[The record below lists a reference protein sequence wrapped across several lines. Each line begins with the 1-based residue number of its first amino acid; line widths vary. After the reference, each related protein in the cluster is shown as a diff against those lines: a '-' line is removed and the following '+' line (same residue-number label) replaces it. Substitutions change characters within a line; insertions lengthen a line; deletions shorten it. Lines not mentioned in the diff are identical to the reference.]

1 MDSFLLQLIRIIPYW
16 LAGIVLGAVLK
27 TFQRNNIDRILIKV
41 FNWKSRLLLIAT
53 SSILG
58 AVSPITLFG
67 VIPILYA
74 LDVESNPT
82 IEPAIVAFITSSIL
96 VSPNIFIFTIS
107 LGLNVAL
114 IRLASA
120 ILAGVIMGLVVDVIT
135 DKKTSF
141 IKLNVRDEI
150 EQKRNSEPSKMKQLL
165 ANFYG
170 AFRKTGIN
178 LLIGIVISYA
188 MYQFIPQS
196 LWDFTFQNNNI
207 AVPISA
213 VLSTFLYQCGG
224 GSIPILQG
232 LMREGLSIG
241 AATTFMLVGPLTK
254 ITNLA
259 ALKSIMSIKGI
270 LIYCGILVLYMLS
283 IGWLLG

>member
-1 MDSFLLQLIRIIPYW
+1 MDSFLLQLLRIIPYW
-16 LAGIVLGAVLK
+16 LIGIGLGAVLK
-27 TFQRNNIDRILIKV
+27 TYQKGNIDKILIKV
-41 FNWKSRLLLIAT
+41 SQWKSRLFLITISA
-53 SSILG
+53 ILG

-67 VIPILYA
+67 IIPVLYA
-74 LDVESNPT
+74 LDVENNPT
-82 IEPAIVAFITSSIL
+82 IEPVIVAFITSSIL
-96 VSPNIFIFTIS
+96 ISPNIFIFTIS
-107 LGLNVAL
+107 LGLNVAI
-114 IRLASA
+114 IRLIST
-120 ILAGVIMGLVVDVIT
+120 ILAGIIMGLVVDIMT
-135 DKKTSF
+135 NKKTSF
-141 IKLNVRDEI
+141 FQLTDRDEI
-150 EQKRNSEPSKMKQLL
+150 KKVEQTKISKTKQLL

-170 AFRKTGIN
+170 AFRKTGLN

-232 LMREGLSIG
+232 LMREGLPIG
-241 AATTFMLVGPLTK
+241 AATTFMLVGPMTK

-259 ALKSIMSIKGI
+259 ALKSIMSIKKI
-270 LIYCGILVLYMLS
+270 LIYCGILVVYMLS